1 MAQKKREKDI
11 VLLMMT
17 TMVMETKAKLNVP
30 LKDYAALSAKKLFR
44 NKLEVI
50 VNILLSIQNEPR
62 QPNMLL
68 STYHPQRMKSKV
80 SHYTKQIALV

>member
-30 LKDYAALSAKKLFR
+30 LKDYVVLRAKKLFR
-44 NKLEVI
+44 NELEVI
-50 VNILLSIQNEPR
+50 VN
-62 QPNMLL
+62 
-68 STYHPQRMKSKV
+68 
-80 SHYTKQIALV
+80 

>member
-30 LKDYAALSAKKLFR
+30 LKDYVVLSAKKLFR
-44 NKLEVI
+44 NELEVI
-50 VNILLSIQNEPR
+50 VNLMLSIQDKPR
-62 QPNMLL
+62 LPNMLL
-68 STYHPQRMKSKV
+68 SIYHPQRMKSKV